1 MRNTLFDHF
10 RKTGKGSEKKSRQ
23 KFFARLRG
31 WSIPLKKKSRLHG
44 YSLHKIKNRGAIP
57 LKNLGRT
64 AIAREKKRGWLQI
77 SKSRQ
82 LGDDSRKIK

>member
-10 RKTGKGSEKKSRQ
+10 RKTGEGSEKKSRQ
-23 KFFARLRG
+23 KIFARLRG
-31 WSIPLKKKSRLHG
+31 WSIPLKKKTRLYG
-44 YSLHKIKNRGAIP
+44 YSPRKIKNRGAIP
-57 LKNLGRT
+57 LKNLGST

-82 LGDDSRKIK
+82 HGDDPQKIK